1 MVFQNFLYIYSVPSF
16 IVLKKKPQS
25 VLGGKLWINEKEKK
39 VRKEKLYHLALR
51 KRTVT
56 ASFQDH
62 YADKTGKCVYPTL
75 RLAVPPVTDW
85 VSEHITE
92 TVL

>member
-1 MVFQNFLYIYSVPSF
+1 M
-16 IVLKKKPQS
+16 
-25 VLGGKLWINEKEKK
+25 E
-39 VRKEKLYHLALR
+39 LR
-51 KRTVT
+51 KRTVI
-56 ASFQDH
+56 ASSRDCCT
-62 YADKTGKCVYPTL
+62 DKTGEYVYPTL

>member
-1 MVFQNFLYIYSVPSF
+1 MFYRGGQGGRFELMW
-16 IVLKKKPQS
+16 KKKKT
-25 VLGGKLWINEKEKK
+25 G
-39 VRKEKLYHLALR
+39 RKEKLYHLALR
-51 KRTVT
+51 ERTAI
-56 ASFQDH
+56 ASLQDC

>member
-1 MVFQNFLYIYSVPSF
+1 MR
-16 IVLKKKPQS
+16 KKKK
-25 VLGGKLWINEKEKK
+25 G
-39 VRKEKLYHLALR
+39 RKEKLHHLALR
-51 KRTVT
+51 KRTVI

-75 RLAVPPVTDW
+75 RLAGPPVTDW

>member
-1 MVFQNFLYIYSVPSF
+1 MR
-16 IVLKKKPQS
+16 KK
-25 VLGGKLWINEKEKK
+25 KK

-51 KRTVT
+51 KRTAI
-56 ASFQDH
+56 ASFQDC

-85 VSEHITE
+85 VTEHITE